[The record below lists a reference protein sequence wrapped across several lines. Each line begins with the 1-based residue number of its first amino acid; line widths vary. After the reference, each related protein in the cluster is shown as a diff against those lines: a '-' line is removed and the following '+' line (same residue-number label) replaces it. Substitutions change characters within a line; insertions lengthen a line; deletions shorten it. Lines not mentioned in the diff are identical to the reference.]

1 MGKVVYIIFGLALF
15 ILLIDAVID
24 NHKNP
29 PGGNA

>member
-1 MGKVVYIIFGLALF
+1 MGKVVYIIFGFALLILF
-15 ILLIDAVID
+15 IEAIID